1 MVIVCTDV
9 YKYISSGDIPDM
21 GQQRNFIAHT
31 MLAIV
36 LTIKTTDNVHNE
48 SEEGKEVG
56 GGWSENKKCIL

>member
-1 MVIVCTDV
+1 
-9 YKYISSGDIPDM
+9 M